1 MISNHGHYISV
12 RNKGISCKFESK
24 QFNGFDAYIVYP
36 KDTFVNLMS
45 PQDQMKKKLRENIT
59 LALKN
64 KITRVDI
71 TNIIGEC
78 ISNIDDP
85 LKDINGKY
93 NEMHN
98 NHNTTKQ
105 NILIE
110 LLISRGKCQVYR
122 TRKGKKIIYR

>member
-1 MISNHGHYISV
+1 MLG
-12 RNKGISCKFESK
+12 FE
-24 QFNGFDAYIVYP
+24 
-36 KDTFVNLMS
+36 
-45 PQDQMKKKLRENIT
+45 LRS
-59 LALKN
+59 LSFFLFFLLKN